1 MQRIKRRQLIYEAV
15 QEEIKS
21 YIIEKAL
28 KPGDALP
35 TEAELAQMLGVG
47 RNSVREAVKSL
58 ETLGIV
64 ESRVGAGIYVSD
76 FSFDPLLANLA
87 YGFMFNLKKLTD
99 ILEVRYRLESSMV
112 DRAIEASTPE
122 QLQRLHEIVEEM
134 RVSAESGKY
143 SAEADRAFHQTLWE
157 KVDNEILSQI
167 LDIFWVV
174 YNQAL
179 KHHVIQEPFDPVSS
193 YEGHAEIL
201 RILEQRDAEAL
212 CNAMLHHYEGTEQL
226 LNAPVR
232 IGKNGQRTNS

>member
-64 ESRVGAGIYVSD
+64 ESRVGTGIYVSD

-112 DRAIEASTPE
+112 DQAIEASTPE

-134 RVSAESGKY
+134 RVSAENGKY

-174 YNQAL
+174 YNQAR
-179 KHHVIQEPFDPVSS
+179 KHHAIQEPFDPVSS
-193 YEGHAEIL
+193 YKGHAEIL

-212 CNAMLHHYEGTEQL
+212 CKAILHHYEGTEQL
-226 LNAPVR
+226 LNTPLR
-232 IGKNGQRTNS
+232 IGKNGQRTDS